1 MYSLLSIISI
11 ILGFIA
17 VLFLFQYLRLRSRI
31 AYMKWR
37 TYRLEG
43 ELSQPRRPEIILADK
58 SSKELKNELKMNRPK
73 LFYYLD
79 KTIVVSVHN
88 QIRELFSPESKEVET
103 IGKKGGE
110 IGIDEGIKAYIGKAD
125 IKRRL
130 EKFTIS
136 ENIETTYNDVE
147 KYLIRNEQITFG
159 LECFD
164 YDHSIENDFFRSC
177 EKIKEEF
184 DFEIPQ
190 AVKDDFVEKY
200 KSKYTR
206 DEKIR
211 HLKEVKGFVI
221 MREDFNIST
230 LLSNQQVL
238 TFCNPYEKGENKICI
253 EVPLDKNNITTT
265 GKRLFPISNKAKL
278 TVLGKIILWD
288 STKLQLNINPI
299 VVF

>member
-1 MYSLLSIISI
+1 
-11 ILGFIA
+11 
-17 VLFLFQYLRLRSRI
+17 
-31 AYMKWR
+31 MKWR

-164 YDHSIENDFFRSC
+164 YDHSIENGFFRIC

-190 AVKDDFVEKY
+190 EVKDDFVKKY
-200 KSKYTR
+200 KRKYTL
-206 DEKIR
+206 DEKER
-211 HLKEVKGFVI
+211 QLKEVKGFVF
-221 MREDFNIST
+221 MREDFNISA
-230 LLSNQQVL
+230 LESNQYEL
-238 TFCNPYEKGENKICI
+238 TFCNPYEKGVNKICI
-253 EVPLDKNNITTT
+253 EVPLNKSNITPI
-265 GKRLFPISNKAKL
+265 GDGLFPTSDKAKL
-278 TVLGKIILWD
+278 TVLGHIISWD
-288 STKLQLNINPI
+288 STKLRLNVKPI
-299 VVF
+299 VIF

>member
-1 MYSLLSIISI
+1 MQWRMYSL
-11 ILGFIA
+11 
-17 VLFLFQYLRLRSRI
+17 QD
-31 AYMKWR
+31 
-37 TYRLEG
+37 
-43 ELSQPRRPEIILADK
+43 ELYKHRPAETIFEDK
-58 SSKELKNELKMNRPK
+58 SSKELKSELLKTNTPK
-73 LFYYLD
+73 VFCYFD
-79 KTIVVSVHN
+79 KSIVVSLHN
-88 QIRELFSPESKEVET
+88 QIRDAFRLDSIEEET
-103 IGKKGGE
+103 TRKKGGKIGLDE
-110 IGIDEGIKAYIGKAD
+110 IVTASIGKTES
-125 IKRRL
+125 KKRL
-130 EKFTIS
+130 EKLTIS
-136 ENIETTYNDVE
+136 ENIETAYNDLE
-147 KYLIRNEQITFG
+147 KYLIRNEKITFG

-164 YDHSIENDFFRSC
+164 YDHSIEKDFFRSC

-230 LLSNQQVL
+230 LASNQLIL

-253 EVPLDKNNITTT
+253 EVPLDKTNITTT
-265 GKRLFPISNKAKL
+265 GERLFPTSNKAKL
-278 TVLGKIILWD
+278 TVLGHIISWD
-288 STKLQLNINPI
+288 STELQLNVNPI

>member
-1 MYSLLSIISI
+1 MRWRMHMY
-11 ILGFIA
+11 
-17 VLFLFQYLRLRSRI
+17 R
-31 AYMKWR
+31 
-37 TYRLEG
+37 E
-43 ELSQPRRPEIILADK
+43 ELYQHRPAETVFEDK
-58 SSKELKNELKMNRPK
+58 SSKELKTELLKTNTPK
-73 LFYYLD
+73 VFYYFD
-79 KTIVVSVHN
+79 ESIVGSLHN
-88 QIRELFSPESKEVET
+88 QIRDAFRLDSIEEET
-103 IGKKGGE
+103 TREKGGKIGFDE
-110 IGIDEGIKAYIGKAD
+110 ILTASIGKAES
-125 IKRRL
+125 KKRL
-130 EKFTIS
+130 EKLTIS
-136 ENIETTYNDVE
+136 ENIETSYNDLE
-147 KYLIRNEQITFG
+147 KYLIRNEKITFG

-230 LLSNQQVL
+230 LLSNQRVL

-253 EVPLDKNNITTT
+253 EVPLDKTDITTT
-265 GKRLFPISNKAKL
+265 GERLFPISNKAKL
-278 TVLGKIILWD
+278 TVLGKIISWD